1 MFSSFTLQ
9 YKYFTALA
17 TFTDGTTWND
27 DLVKFSYS
35 EKAYIFWKDHK
46 ILLTRDIKYYWIFF
60 KVFVAFLEDLNF
72 NIATGLSVVMIHYFF
87 IYAIHQKWWWSK
99 NIQCAAMICTW
110 VSISLNVFFFKPLR
124 SISQSHKKNI
134 SLIQAW
140 NHSIY
145 ILGQYL
151 LPLIFFFVVVHSF
164 PSWLVW
170 GRKLS
175 VTTPRAHQLFLT
187 GSVK

>member
-72 NIATGLSVVMIHYFF
+72 NIAIGLSVVMIHF
-87 IYAIHQKWWWSK
+87 
-99 NIQCAAMICTW
+99 
-110 VSISLNVFFFKPLR
+110 
-124 SISQSHKKNI
+124 
-134 SLIQAW
+134 
-140 NHSIY
+140 
-145 ILGQYL
+145 
-151 LPLIFFFVVVHSF
+151 
-164 PSWLVW
+164 
-170 GRKLS
+170 
-175 VTTPRAHQLFLT
+175 
-187 GSVK
+187 